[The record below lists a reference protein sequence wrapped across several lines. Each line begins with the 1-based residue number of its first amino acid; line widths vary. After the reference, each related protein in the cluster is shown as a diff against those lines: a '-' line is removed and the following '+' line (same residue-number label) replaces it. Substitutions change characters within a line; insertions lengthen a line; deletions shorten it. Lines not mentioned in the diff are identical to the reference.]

1 MEENNQNDSE
11 QQVAAVEQPVQTAV
25 ESSASEKPKCTRR
38 RNGRNGRAAAAQSK
52 KSGELA
58 CGEIADISKEAERLS
73 GSNINGYQSKKNRRF
88 EKTDPENAE
97 MPSEGC
103 EKAECERAG
112 EPAEKH
118 EGPSFEKREFTPR
131 TIEVRLDD
139 KRPRRFDESKKFDG
153 VVSYSSADEA
163 KCKPS
168 IFARIKAALKSIF
181 GGKKE
186 KKFDRNRKFDKNF
199 KKDFRGKRKFNN
211 QKSFNKNGGNFRRH
225 QNRGGK
231 RPAVPQ
237 Q

>member
-103 EKAECERAG
+103 EKAECER
-112 EPAEKH
+112 AEKH